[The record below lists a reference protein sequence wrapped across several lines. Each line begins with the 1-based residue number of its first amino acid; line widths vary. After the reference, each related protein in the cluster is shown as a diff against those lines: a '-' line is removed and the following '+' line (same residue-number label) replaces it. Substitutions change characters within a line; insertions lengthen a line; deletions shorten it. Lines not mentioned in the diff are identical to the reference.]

1 ELALPIVAGAAD
13 RLALLCVR
21 DEALEMLRRPA
32 ERLEGLAELNAL
44 TEAIGEPHLEFDVML
59 RRSAAL
65 RSANEDDRAAEIAR
79 KVTELAAAR
88 GDVSSELQAQ
98 LELGQALLRTPI
110 GEGYNPN
117 PTESDFDGAS
127 KAYLRALE
135 LATELRD
142 DHSLAAAER
151 KLATEMDSLTKESER
166 ETAEAQMLYG
176 VHVYARAKIF
186 PDLALK
192 RGEEAYQAARR
203 MGDRLLEFAAAGG
216 LGMAHAEVGDEQ
228 EASEW

>member
-1 ELALPIVAGAAD
+1 QLSRAAARAALDSHAPEEALRLVELALPIVAGAAD

-88 GDVSSELQAQ
+88 ADRNDGPRAADRAGRDGGRLTAPPCH
-98 LELGQALLRTPI
+98 QALRGAWGSSRSDELDHRARLHQLGTRHPPARL
-110 GEGYNPN
+110 GGPHRRDPQARHRDGLPHEG
-117 PTESDFDGAS
+117 
-127 KAYLRALE
+127 
-135 LATELRD
+135 
-142 DHSLAAAER
+142 
-151 KLATEMDSLTKESER
+151 
-166 ETAEAQMLYG
+166 
-176 VHVYARAKIF
+176 
-186 PDLALK
+186 K
-192 RGEEAYQAARR
+192 R
-203 MGDRLLEFAAAGG
+203 
-216 LGMAHAEVGDEQ
+216 
-228 EASEW
+228 